1 MTNEINNLA
10 KQVDLLEFIRKD
22 TNSSFINEGNWIKV
36 VPCPLCGTSSEG
48 DSDHFKIKKNENSF
62 STFNPN
68 CKAHGGTII
77 DYLIY
82 VKGYSKHEAIE
93 EVKEMLGVENEF
105 KTKNS
110 TSNIPTTN
118 TDMELQK
125 NLKNVFTQLKNTSN
139 KEELQ
144 YFTDRGLSDETI
156 KRFDLI
162 VGYLP
167 SDKVKRAIIPIKEN
181 GEIVGYNARAVSDK
195 DKPKY
200 RKPSGMT
207 GKYFNIDHLKELN
220 KDEVIFL
227 TEGEFDALALEE
239 VGFNAIAIGGA
250 NNTNKIKEIAT
261 GLGAFEKYNIF
272 TAFDNDEAGKK
283 ASENIEAPRVKIPSN
298 YNDINEWYLEE
309 GKEEFKKNMIQQIE
323 TLTLEANKPDSN
335 LAFLNNKFIK
345 AVEETQAYSKRKTGF
360 RELDKHIQLLPS
372 LITIGGASGLGKTTF
387 AYQLA
392 DQLAEQG
399 EEVIFFS
406 LEMGAF
412 EMITKSIAR
421 NTVLTD
427 DNRLQ
432 IELGA
437 TGKDIR
443 TDNLNEAV
451 RGNVAK
457 ATHRYSRIANR
468 VSIVEGNFNTDI
480 DFIENYTKK
489 YIEKNNVKPVIM
501 VDYLQ
506 VIPKRKDDTSEI
518 EKIDNAVIGLK
529 RISRDLGITVIVL
542 SSLNRAN
549 YFYPVAFE
557 SFKGS
562 GGIEY
567 TSDIVLGMQLQVL
580 EDDDFISSSEI
591 TKKRKM
597 VEEALREQPRKIS
610 IVGLKNRSGA
620 SGFNINYSYYSKY
633 DLFIEDIPTISKEEV
648 KSRWI

>member
-10 KQVDLLEFIRKD
+10 KQVDLLEFIRQDKSGTLVRASQVKGKEAFFLNPCPICGKEGHFAIYPKD
-22 TNSSFINEGNWIKV
+22 NSYSSF
-36 VPCPLCGTSSEG
+36 SE
-48 DSDHFKIKKNENSF
+48 
-62 STFNPN
+62 
-68 CKAHGGTII
+68 CCRGGTII
-77 DYLIY
+77 DYLMETRY
-82 VKGYSKHEAIE
+82 YTKSEAIK

-125 NLKNVFTQLKNTSN
+125 NLKNVFTHLKNTLN

-144 YFTDRGLSDETI
+144 YFIDRGLSNGTI
-156 KRFDLI
+156 ERFDLI

-167 SDKVKRAIIPIKEN
+167 SDRVKRAIIPIKEN
-181 GEIVGYNARAVSDK
+181 GEIVGYNARAISDK

-220 KDEVIFL
+220 KDEAIFL
-227 TEGEFDALALEE
+227 TEGEIDALTLEE
-239 VGFNAIAIGGA
+239 VGFNAIAIGGV
-250 NNTNKIKEIAT
+250 NNVNRIKEIAT

-298 YNDINEWYLEE
+298 YNDINEWYLKV
-309 GKEEFKKNMIQQIE
+309 GQEEFKKNMIQQIE
-323 TLTLEANKPDSN
+323 ALTVEAKQPDSN

-345 AVEETQAYSKRKTGF
+345 AVEETKTYSKRKTGF